1 MRALLL
7 GAPGSGKG
15 TQGPR
20 IAQHYRV
27 PYVSSGELLR
37 QQIRAGT
44 RLGRAAQPYVDC
56 GELVP
61 DDVVLP
67 LVLDFLTR
75 PELSDGYVLDGFPRT
90 INEAIAADEAAQSA
104 GGVADAV
111 VFLDVPKDE
120 LVRRLERRAP
130 RSGRAD
136 DQANDVIRR
145 RMREYETKTAPLR
158 RYYEERGVL
167 VPIDATAPA
176 DEVTRR
182 ILVALDARGLAP
194 AGR

>member
-27 PYVSSGELLR
+27 PYMSSGELLR
-37 QQIRAGT
+37 QQIRSGT
-44 RLGRAAQPYVDC
+44 RLGRAAQPYVDS

-61 DDVVLP
+61 DDLVLP

-90 INEAIAADEAAQSA
+90 LNEAIAADE
-104 GGVADAV
+104 
-111 VFLDVPKDE
+111 
-120 LVRRLERRAP
+120 
-130 RSGRAD
+130 
-136 DQANDVIRR
+136 
-145 RMREYETKTAPLR
+145 T
-158 RYYEERGVL
+158 
-167 VPIDATAPA
+167 
-176 DEVTRR
+176 
-182 ILVALDARGLAP
+182 
-194 AGR
+194 